1 MSTHLSDYNF
11 HLPEKLIAQR
21 PPVERQQSR
30 MMVINRENSSRE
42 IIPFENFPSFL
53 RKGDLIIRNNTK
65 VIPARL
71 FGHKKES
78 GGKVQALLCEERST
92 GLWQAMLKPG
102 RRLRAGTEILIEN
115 SVEEYFTV
123 EEKLDDGTYLIQFS
137 NPDVLNILDQF
148 GHIPLPPYMN
158 RDDDQEDR
166 KRYQTVFAEKPGAVA
181 APTAGLHFTD
191 EIFAQCAEKGA
202 DFANVTLHTGIGTF
216 QPVSCEDLS
225 EHQMHSEFYELNN
238 STAEKIH
245 LSKKNGGRIF
255 AIGTTSVRTLET
267 CADPANFIK
276 AGKGKTQIFLYPP
289 KTPQVTDCLLTNF
302 HLPKSTLLMLVST
315 FFPREEVLEAYEQAV
330 KKQMRFFS
338 YGDCML
344 II

>member
-1 MSTHLSDYNF
+1 MSTHLKDYNF
-11 HLPEKLIAQR
+11 HLPEELIAQR
-21 PPVERQQSR
+21 PPEERHQSR
-30 MMVINRENSSRE
+30 MMVIDRSTSSRE
-42 IIPFENFPSFL
+42 IIPFQEFPSFL
-53 RKGDLIIRNNTK
+53 KEGDLIVRNNTK

-78 GGKVQALLCEERST
+78 GGKVQALLCEERKT

-102 RRLRAGTEILIEN
+102 RRLRADTIIQIEN
-115 SVEEYFTV
+115 TKDEYFTV
-123 EEKLDDGTYLIQFS
+123 KEKLDDGTYLIQFS
-137 NPDVLNILDQF
+137 NPDVLSVLDKY

-158 RDDDQEDR
+158 REDDEQDR
-166 KRYQTVFAEKPGAVA
+166 QRYQTVFADQPGAVA

-191 EIFAQCAEKGA
+191 DIFAQCAEKGA
-202 DFANVTLHTGIGTF
+202 SFTDLTLHTGIGTF

-225 EHQMHSEFYELNN
+225 QHQMHSEFFEL
-238 STAEKIH
+238 SESSAKKIH
-245 LSKKNGGRIF
+245 TTKKNGGRIF

-267 CADPANFIK
+267 CANPKNFIQ

-315 FFPREEVLEAYEQAV
+315 FFPREEVLAAYESAV
-330 KKQMRFFS
+330 ENQMRFFS

-344 II
+344 IV